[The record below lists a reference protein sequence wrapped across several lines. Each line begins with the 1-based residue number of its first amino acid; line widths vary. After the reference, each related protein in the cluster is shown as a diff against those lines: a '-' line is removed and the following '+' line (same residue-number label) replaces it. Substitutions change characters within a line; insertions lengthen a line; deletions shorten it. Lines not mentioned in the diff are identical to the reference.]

1 MHEQK
6 GHRPCAHRCEPGIE
20 ALAVEVKAQPSVLAA
35 ARPHLTCVVH
45 ANAAVPRN
53 MRADA
58 DTADRPVVR
67 ARPSDG
73 LDIVADVLGL
83 EDAAVEP
90 IDGGVLEA
98 EYVGDNVKTIRRT
111 SAYYRTVSGIGVGAH
126 VPRDRCVRMNDT
138 GEVGPRGC
146 KNTWLSFDFDGEC
159 LDAWLTSM
167 GARTMTLLF
176 MHRGRRIEAVRIGDP
191 DVILPCF

>member
-1 MHEQK
+1 MV
-6 GHRPCAHRCEPGIE
+6 
-20 ALAVEVKAQPSVLAA
+20 ALAATGCSEGNRASAPKRAAQDS
-35 ARPHLTCVVH
+35 
-45 ANAAVPRN
+45 PRLVFN
-53 MRADA
+53 RSIGDVRVSMSRADVELRYG
-58 DTADRPVVR
+58 RPAREQVLRGFFPVGTRYQGKELVR
-67 ARPSDG
+67 AVYR
-73 LDIVADVLGL
+73 LH
-83 EDAAVEP
+83 
-90 IDGGVLEA
+90 GGVLEA
-98 EYVGDNVKTIRRT
+98 EYVGGNVKTIRTT

-167 GARTMTLLF
+167 GTRTMTLLF